1 MDRRTFLKAA
11 ATAGATVLMGS
22 DGSLQTPGHPWSI
35 QIPPGEFVALC
46 MHDVR
51 EDVAPRDR
59 DPYAI
64 STRRL
69 AAFFDWMRHNGWH
82 PVSLAQV
89 LQARSGGPTLPANA
103 VLLTW
108 DDGLASAYTEVFPL
122 LRAFGYPGLF
132 ALETGWLTRVARGL
146 ASGYQ
151 DEGTAQAKADTV
163 HADGHV
169 RGTGGFL
176 SWDHAREMLTSG
188 LATFAS
194 HTNDLHHGLLANPQG
209 NVEPAA
215 LTRAYLADPGRY
227 ETDPEYTRR
236 ISLDLEQSAAL
247 IQKELGVRPLAVVW
261 PYGAVNPEMTAL
273 ARQAGYQASFSL
285 SDWQLNPVTGQG
297 TYGRLLVMGDPGP
310 VAIEAQVGRSLRRE
324 LGLERAVQVDMD
336 YLYDPSPAR
345 VNDNLGRLL
354 DRIQALQVRTVYLQ
368 AFADPQGTGAIQQV
382 YFPNPVLPMRAD
394 LFNRVAWMLRARANV
409 RVFAWMPLL
418 AFQLPNKALQDRL
431 AVKVQVPGGGRL
443 PSRSTYPRLSPFLP
457 ESLERVGGL
466 YAALAKNQPD
476 IQGVLIHDDATL
488 GVDEDATVLGSEA
501 RWPGTSKPM
510 DGTMLSPRE
519 KTEALIA
526 FGEAVTDRMRPYLNL
541 NRRFEC
547 VRNLYAR
554 VVLDPAAE
562 ARFAQALGPFLATYH
577 WVVLMA
583 MPYLDGTEEDPG
595 AWLDRLVHT
604 VARTPGALEKVVF
617 ELQTR
622 DWRTGTWIP
631 GSTLERWMKRI
642 VELGGASLAYYPDDF
657 LGNHP
662 PFTAAFVGMSL
673 RQDPVPLAHR

>member
-1 MDRRTFLKAA
+1 MDRRTFLKATV
-11 ATAGATVLMGS
+11 ATGATVLMGA
-22 DGSLQTPGHPWSI
+22 DGSLRKPGVPWTV

-51 EDVAPRDR
+51 EDVTPKDR

-89 LQARSGGPTLPANA
+89 LQARADGGALPANA

-122 LRAFGYPGLF
+122 LKAFGYPGLF
-132 ALETGWLTRVARGL
+132 ALETGWLTRVAKGL

-163 HADGHV
+163 RYDGRARGAD
-169 RGTGGFL
+169 GFL
-176 SWDHAREMLTSG
+176 SWAQARDMLASG

-194 HTNDLHHGLLANPQG
+194 HTDDLHHGLLANPQG

-215 LTRAYLADPGRY
+215 LNREYFPNPGRY
-227 ETDPEYTRR
+227 ETEPEYTRR
-236 ISLDLEQSAAL
+236 ISSDLARSAAM

-273 ARQAGYQASFSL
+273 ARQTGYQASFSL
-285 SDWQLNPVTGQG
+285 ADWRLNPATRQE

-310 VAIEAQVGRSLRRE
+310 VAIEAQVGRSIRSE

-336 YLYDPSPAR
+336 YLYDASPAR
-345 VNDNLGRLL
+345 VNDNLGHLL

-368 AFADPQGTGAIQQV
+368 AFADPKGTGAIRQV

-394 LFNRVAWMLRARANV
+394 LFNRVAWQLRTRANV

-418 AFQLPNKALQDRL
+418 AFQLPDKALQARL
-431 AVKVQVPGGGRL
+431 AVKVQAPGGGIA
-443 PSRSTYPRLSPFLP
+443 PSRETYPRLSPFLP
-457 ESLERVGGL
+457 QSLERVGDL
-466 YAALAKNQPD
+466 YAALARNQPD

-488 GVDEDATVLGSEA
+488 GADEDATALAPEA
-501 RWPGTSKPM
+501 RWPGTSKPLGGM
-510 DGTMLSPRE
+510 TLSPRQ

-526 FGEAVTDRMRPYLNL
+526 FGQAVTDRMRPFLNL

-562 ARFAQALGPFLATYH
+562 GRFAQALGPFLASYH
-577 WVVLMA
+577 RVVLMA
-583 MPYLDGTEEDPG
+583 MPYLDGTGEDPDT
-595 AWLDRLVHT
+595 WLERLVRT

-631 GSTLERWMKRI
+631 GATLERWMKRV
-642 VELGGASLAYYPDDF
+642 VEGGGASLAYYPDDF
-657 LGNHP
+657 LGDHP
-662 PFTAAFVGMSL
+662 PFSAAFAGMSL
-673 RQDPVPLAHR
+673 RRDPAASAKH